1 MCLELLYV
9 RNLICKILNDRN
21 CLEPLGNKIK
31 AVLKYF
37 FAMKILKK
45 VIDII
50 V

>member
-1 MCLELLYV
+1 MRLELYV

-21 CLEPLGNKIK
+21 YLEPISNKIK

-45 VIDII
+45 VVDIM